1 LKNMDCQPSPQF
13 DRKRLFVLG
22 LMFILLLLTTHAF
35 ATSSSISQEI
45 IALLNQQKTD
55 QAFSLAAESQ
65 ASLEGEPDFD
75 LAFGLAAKAT
85 NNCNLAVY
93 ALERVVQILPQKIL
107 ARYALAG
114 CYFQLGNFAA
124 AKIEFN
130 QLAQQNLSTEMQS
143 IVEQH
148 LNVIERSQERNSA
161 GWHNAI
167 ELVVGQDSNPN
178 NGVEN
183 EFIDVPLLGQV
194 KLFEQSQAHSSGF
207 YDLNGQFSYF
217 APLDQ
222 SSAWFASLG
231 ASHSGYKHEL
241 AQSRSN
247 LNGVL
252 GYSTKMAGKDISA
265 RLFYRPLWL
274 EQESFLDYYGVV
286 ADVEQGVLDQSAI
299 GAELTLA
306 SLDYSDLNELSRNQH
321 WLNLWFET
329 PTFSGVSR
337 LAIKVGDEQSQ
348 DSAVDFNSRRLVGGS
363 YSFAQQLDVSWY
375 YKVSVDY
382 LKAEHDQIHPLFLLT
397 REDKY
402 LQLLFDLQYQWQANW
417 LLTAQVSVVNNHSNL
432 SLYDYKRSNV
442 WLGARYQF

>member
-1 LKNMDCQPSPQF
+1 MDCQPSPQF
-13 DRKRLFVLG
+13 ERKYQLALG
-22 LMFILLLLTTHAF
+22 LMFFLLLPSAF
-35 ATSSSISQEI
+35 ATSSTIPQEI
-45 IALLNQQKTD
+45 TALLNQQKIE
-55 QAFSLAAESQ
+55 QAFSLAAENQ
-65 ASLEGEPDFD
+65 ANLEGEPDFD
-75 LAFGLAAKAT
+75 LAFGIAAKAT

-93 ALERVVQILPQKIL
+93 ALERVVQILPQKVV

-114 CYFQLGNFAA
+114 CYFELGNFAA
-124 AKIEFN
+124 AQIEFN
-130 QLAQQNLSTEMQS
+130 QLAQQNLSAEMQS
-143 IVEQH
+143 IVAQH
-148 LNVIERSQERNSA
+148 LNVIERSQARNTA

-194 KLFEQSQAHSSGF
+194 KLFEQSQALSSSF
-207 YDLNGQFSYF
+207 YDLNGQFSYI

-222 SSAWFASLG
+222 SSAWFSSLG
-231 ASHSGYKHEL
+231 VSHSEYSHEL

-247 LNGVL
+247 LNAVL
-252 GYSTKMAGKDISA
+252 GYTTKMAGKDISA

-286 ADVEQGVLDQSAI
+286 AEVGQAVLNQSAV

-306 SLDYSDLNELSRNQH
+306 RLDYSNLDELSRNQH

-329 PTFSGVSR
+329 PVFSGVSR
-337 LAIKVGDEQSQ
+337 LSIKLGNEQSQ
-348 DSAVDFNSRRLVGGS
+348 DKAVDFNSRRLLGAS

-375 YKVSVDY
+375 YKISVDY
-382 LKAEHDQIHPLFLLT
+382 LKAEHEQTHPLFLLT

-402 LQLLFDLQYQWQANW
+402 AQLVFDLQYQWQKDW
-417 LLTAQVSVVNNHSNL
+417 LLTAQASVVNNHSNL

>member
-1 LKNMDCQPSPQF
+1 MDCQPSPQF
-13 DRKRLFVLG
+13 ERKYLFALG
-22 LMFILLLLTTHAF
+22 LMFTLLLPNAF
-35 ATSSSISQEI
+35 ATSSTIPQEI
-45 IALLNQQKTD
+45 TALLNQQKTE
-55 QAFSLAAESQ
+55 QAFSLAAENQ
-65 ASLEGEPDFD
+65 ANLEGEPDFD
-75 LAFGLAAKAT
+75 LAFGIAAKAT

-93 ALERVVQILPQKIL
+93 ALERVVQILPQKVV

-114 CYFQLGNFAA
+114 CYFELGNFAA

-130 QLAQQNLSTEMQS
+130 QLAQQNLSAEMQS

-148 LNVIERSQERNSA
+148 LNVIERSQERNTA

-194 KLFEQSQAHSSGF
+194 KLFEQSQAHSSSF
-207 YDLNGQFSYF
+207 YDLNGQFSYI

-222 SSAWFASLG
+222 RSAWFSSLG
-231 ASHSGYKHEL
+231 VSHSEYSHEL

-247 LNGVL
+247 LNAVL
-252 GYSTKMAGKDISA
+252 GYTTKMVGKDISA

-274 EQESFLDYYGVV
+274 DQEAFLDYYGVV
-286 ADVEQGVLDQSAI
+286 AEVGQGVLNQSAV

-306 SLDYSDLNELSRNQH
+306 RLDYSDLDELSRNQH

-337 LAIKVGDEQSQ
+337 LSIKLGDEQSQ
-348 DSAVDFNSRRLVGGS
+348 DKAVDFNSRRLLGAS

-375 YKVSVDY
+375 YKISLDY
-382 LKAEHDQIHPLFLLT
+382 LKAEHEQTHPLFLLT

-402 LQLLFDLQYQWQANW
+402 VQLVFDLQYQWQANW
-417 LLTAQVSVVNNHSNL
+417 LLTAQASVVNNHSNL